1 VVDLQEVVVQIL
13 ELQHGILVVLDLL
26 LLLERR

>member
-1 VVDLQEVVVQIL
+1 MVDLQEVVVQIL